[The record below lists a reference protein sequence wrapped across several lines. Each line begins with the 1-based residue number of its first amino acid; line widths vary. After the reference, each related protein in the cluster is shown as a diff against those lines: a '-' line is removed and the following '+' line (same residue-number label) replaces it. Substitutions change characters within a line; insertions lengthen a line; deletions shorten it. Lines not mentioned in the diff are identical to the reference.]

1 MKTMVGAGS
10 RNFSMNLNI
19 ITELRK
25 QAEEAWI
32 EHFNFCSD
40 QNVWKILNA
49 TLYDVNLMAISW
61 KLRWI
66 EDRLNNV
73 TEKDLSMDWPSNS
86 SHI

>member
-1 MKTMVGAGS
+1 MS
-10 RNFSMNLNI
+10 SNI

-32 EHFNFCSD
+32 KHFNFCSD
-40 QNVWKILNA
+40 QGVWKTLDA
-49 TLYDVNLMAISW
+49 TLYDINLVSMSW

-66 EDRLNNV
+66 EDQLNKIAD
-73 TEKDLSMDWPSNS
+73 KDLSMNWPSNS